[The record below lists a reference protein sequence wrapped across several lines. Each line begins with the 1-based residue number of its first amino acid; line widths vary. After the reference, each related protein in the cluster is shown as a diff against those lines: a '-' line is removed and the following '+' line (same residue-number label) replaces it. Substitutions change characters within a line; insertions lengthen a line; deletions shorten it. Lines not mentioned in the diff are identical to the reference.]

1 MSKQSALVK
10 RTAVY
15 AVGNFGSK
23 ILAYVMVLVYS
34 YYIAAEDMGYYDIIL
49 TTISMVQPLILFQI
63 NDGVYRYLVDAKK
76 QKQGAIIGTGFRF
89 LCLTTLVA
97 EILLIGL
104 NFFIE
109 LHYPVWIGALL
120 ASTMFF
126 VYLQDVVRG
135 LGKSKLYA
143 AMGILNSVVM
153 LGCEVVGLLVLKL
166 GVQALVISKVIA
178 NLTCILVMLICEKEV
193 YSSFQVRLHWQQLSP
208 LLKYSAPLVPNTI
221 SWWIVNS
228 SSRYIILGF
237 LGASF
242 NGIFSMASKF
252 PTILT
257 TITSIFY
264 LAWQESAIKEY
275 DSPNR
280 DSFFSDVFKKYYTLL
295 LTLCICAIPATRVVI
310 ELFVSQEYKIAW
322 QYTGF
327 LYLGAAFS
335 ALCSFLGMGYQISKE
350 TARSFATTV
359 FAAMLNIGVNVLLVW
374 VISLQSASI
383 ATFSSYLFLFL
394 IRIKHTKRYFTLS
407 VDWKRFWSLT
417 VSALVMIGITMILP
431 NLWMCIPVCM
441 AGVWAL
447 FVMNKELALP
457 LVNKLKGSKRDDNRK
472 EYE

>member
-1 MSKQSALVK
+1 MLIKK
-10 RTAVY
+10 TAVY

-34 YYIAAEDMGYYDIIL
+34 YYITAEDMGYYDIIL
-49 TTISMVQPLILFQI
+49 TTISMVQPLVLFQI
-63 NDGVYRYLVDAKK
+63 NDGVYRYLIDAKK
-76 QKQGAIIGTGFRF
+76 QMQSTIVGTGFRF
-89 LCLTTLVA
+89 LCLTTLAA
-97 EILLIGL
+97 EVLLIGL
-104 NFFIE
+104 NFFVE
-109 LHYPVWIGALL
+109 LQYPVWIGALL

-126 VYLQDVVRG
+126 VYLQDVIRG

-153 LGCEVVGLLVLKL
+153 LGCEVVGLLLLKL

-178 NLTCILVMLICEKEV
+178 NLTCILVMLICEKEAA
-193 YSSFQVRLHWQQLSP
+193 SGLRIKLQWQQLSP

-237 LGASF
+237 LGTSF

-257 TITSIFY
+257 TITSIFF

-275 DSPNR
+275 NSPNR
-280 DSFFSDVFKKYYTLL
+280 DSFFSDVFRKYYTLL
-295 LTLCICAIPATRVVI
+295 FTLCICAIPATRIVI
-310 ELFVSQEYKIAW
+310 ELFVAQEYKISW

-327 LYLGAAFS
+327 LYLGAALS

-350 TARSFATTV
+350 TGRSFATTV
-359 FAAMLNIGVNVLLVW
+359 FAAALNIGVNILLVQ
-374 VISLQSASI
+374 VIGLYAASF
-383 ATFSSYLFLFL
+383 AAFASYLFLFA

-407 VDWKRFWSLT
+407 VNWLRFALLFVGVLAMMAFVYMAGSVWS
-417 VSALVMIGITMILP
+417 SMILS
-431 NLWMCIPVCM
+431 LVAVAILAWQ
-441 AGVWAL
+441 
-447 FVMNKELALP
+447 NKELVLP
-457 LVNKLKGSKRDDNRK
+457 LLLKMKNLGGR
-472 EYE
+472 